1 MTKVIGLMSGTS
13 VDGIDA
19 VLVEITGTQTDLKIE
34 LLNGFTYP
42 YSTEVRSHILAVA
55 QGASLSLQELAEL
68 DEAIAREF
76 AQAAIEI
83 NAGYPAAKI
92 IGSHGQTV
100 YHRPATKEKLA
111 YSLQIGRGDMI
122 AKLTGIT
129 TISNF
134 RQADIAVGGQGAPL
148 LPCVDVYLFNHPKY
162 SRCIQNIG
170 GISNVTYL
178 PPKTIEKI
186 AQVRG
191 WDTGPGNTLLDLAIA
206 HFTAGEKTYDAD
218 GNFARSG
225 NICHELVN
233 KWLEQDY
240 FQKAPPKSTGRE
252 LFGQTYLHKCL
263 DEANHYDLKPSDVMA
278 TLTELTAA
286 SIAYNYRQFLEKLP
300 DQVLLCG
307 GGGRNLYLKER
318 LESLL
323 APCQVL
329 TTSELGIDAD
339 FKEAIAFAVF
349 AYWRDLGMPANLP
362 QVTGAKQKVLLGDVF
377 PAVK

>member
-1 MTKVIGLMSGTS
+1 MTKIIGLMSGTS

-19 VLVEITGTQTDLKIE
+19 VLVEITGKQTDLKIE
-34 LLNGFTYP
+34 LLNGKTYP
-42 YSTEVRSHILAVA
+42 YTEKVRSHILAVA
-55 QGASLSLQELAEL
+55 QGASLSLPELAEL
-68 DEAIAREF
+68 DDAIAHEF
-76 AQAAIEI
+76 ASAALKI
-83 NAGYPAAKI
+83 NEGLPVAQL

-100 YHRPATKEKLA
+100 YHRPATKENLA
-111 YSLQIGRGDMI
+111 YSLQLGRGAMI
-122 AKLTGIT
+122 AQVTGIT

-170 GISNVTYL
+170 GIGNVTYL
-178 PPKTIEKI
+178 PPKTIENI
-186 AQVRG
+186 TQVRG

-206 HFTAGEKTYDAD
+206 HFTAGEKNYDAD

-225 NICHELVN
+225 HICQELVN

-252 LFGQTYLHKCL
+252 LFGQTYLQQCL
-263 DEANHYDLKPSDVMA
+263 DDANHYDLKPSDVMA

-286 SIAYNYRQFLEKLP
+286 SIAYNYRQFLTKLP

-307 GGGRNLYLKER
+307 GGSRNLYLKER
-318 LESLL
+318 IENLL
-323 APCQVL
+323 APCEVL
-329 TTSELGIDAD
+329 TTSELGVDAD
-339 FKEAIAFAVF
+339 FKEAIAFTVF
-349 AYWRDLGMPANLP
+349 AYWRDLGIPANLL

-377 PAVK
+377 PAIR